1 MAQGICGN
9 KGRPAQGAEGGHFA
23 TGAEIRNPYP
33 VISSAALLE
42 RRKEIII
49 EHGTERY
56 RLRITSNN
64 KLILTK

>member
-1 MAQGICGN
+1 MSQGTREDKWRSGPAD
-9 KGRPAQGAEGGHFA
+9 GRHLAIPSA
-23 TGAEIRNPYP
+23 TLREAYL
-33 VISSAALLE
+33 VISSAELLE
-42 RRKEIII
+42 RHKEIII